1 MTGPEPAP
9 YRLSD
14 GERDEALE
22 SLRTAFQE
30 GRLTVDEHEERSTAA
45 LHAVTGQDLVPLFG
59 DLPPHLHP
67 SSLGASG
74 ARPGEIAPA
83 GGGEGPVDLAETG
96 RSVEKKK
103 KKKDDDNLPSI
114 LGWGG
119 FLLFVWGVP
128 TFISGSVTAISI
140 FLGFFCLMVVPGLIT
155 ALARRRRRGG
165 GGDEITGG

>member
-22 SLRTAFQE
+22 ALRTAFQE
-30 GRLTVDEHEERSTAA
+30 GRLTVDEHEERSAAA
-45 LHAVTGQDLVPLFG
+45 LRAVTGQDLVPLFE
-59 DLPPHLHP
+59 DLPPNLHP
-67 SSLGASG
+67 RPLSAS
-74 ARPGEIAPA
+74 AALAPA
-83 GGGEGPVDLAETG
+83 GEGPVDLAETG
-96 RSVEKKK
+96 RAVEHRKKR
-103 KKKDDDNLPSI
+103 KDGDNLPSV

-128 TFISGSVTAISI
+128 TFVSGNITAISV

-155 ALARRRRRGG
+155 ALARRRRRGDG
-165 GGDEITGG
+165 TGEITGG

>member
-1 MTGPEPAP
+1 MTGPDPAP

-45 LHAVTGQDLVPLFG
+45 LRAVTGKDLVPLFE
-59 DLPPHLHP
+59 DLPPKLHP
-67 SSLGASG
+67 PSLSA
-74 ARPGEIAPA
+74 AAAAVAPVA
-83 GGGEGPVDLAETG
+83 NGEGPVDLAAAG
-96 RSVEKKK
+96 RSVQKRKKK
-103 KKKDDDNLPSI
+103 NDDHLPSV

-128 TFISGSVTAISI
+128 TFVSGNITAISV

-155 ALARRRRRGG
+155 ALVRRRRREDGPG
-165 GGDEITGG
+165 EITGG

>member
-30 GRLTVDEHEERSTAA
+30 GRLTVEEHEERSGAA
-45 LHAVTGQDLVPLFG
+45 LHAVTGKDLAPLFE
-59 DLPPHLHP
+59 DLPAHLHP
-67 SSLGASG
+67 RSLSAV
-74 ARPGEIAPA
+74 APVA
-83 GGGEGPVDLAETG
+83 NGEGPVDLAETA
-96 RSVEKKK
+96 RSVEKRK
-103 KKKDDDNLPSI
+103 KKKDDDNLPSV

-128 TFISGSVTAISI
+128 TFVSGNVTAISV

-155 ALARRRRRGG
+155 ALARRRRRGSG
-165 GGDEITGG
+165 PGEVTGG

>member
-45 LHAVTGQDLVPLFG
+45 LHAVTGKDLVPLFE
-59 DLPPHLHP
+59 DLPPDLHP
-67 SSLGASG
+67 RSLSAS
-74 ARPGEIAPA
+74 AALA
-83 GGGEGPVDLAETG
+83 QSANGEGPVDLAETG

-103 KKKDDDNLPSI
+103 KKRKGDDNLPSV

-128 TFISGSVTAISI
+128 TFVSGNITAISV
-140 FLGFFCLMVVPGLIT
+140 FLGFFCLMVVPGLVT
-155 ALARRRRRGG
+155 ALVRRRRRGDG
-165 GGDEITGG
+165 PGEITGG

>member
-14 GERDEALE
+14 VERDEALE

-45 LHAVTGQDLVPLFG
+45 LRAVTGKDLVPLFE
-59 DLPPHLHP
+59 DLPPNLHP
-67 SSLGASG
+67 RSLSAS
-74 ARPGEIAPA
+74 AAVAPVPN
-83 GGGEGPVDLAETG
+83 GEGPVDLAGAG

-103 KKKDDDNLPSI
+103 KKNGDDNLPSV

-119 FLLFVWGVP
+119 FLLFVWGLP
-128 TFISGSVTAISI
+128 TFISGNVTAISV

-155 ALARRRRRGG
+155 ALARRRRRESGSG
-165 GGDEITGG
+165 EITGG